1 MALDNPLNQ
10 RQLDVLNWINDGCPD
25 GRWTDYTF
33 KTTAQSL
40 ASRRLVTVSKRG
52 GTWKA
57 AILPAGAHYLAT
69 GAYPA
74 SHWTRPRRTASERVQ
89 QVKTWAAPSQ
99 PVTPVP
105 RLPKKAIGASSEDGG
120 LTPTRQLVQD
130 IVAAGGV
137 LEVDTSDDNRSF
149 TSLVG
154 IINRRGMAP
163 DGQEVILTRARH
175 NRVIMRLSAVSDWK
189 TDQPS
194 KTLAAERIGRWHP
207 MIAALRK
214 EGWLDSIGRDLRPKA
229 LRLLHAIAREAEARG
244 YKVRVSERNRHGYL
258 EDRTRL
264 TGDLI
269 IVMPEIECSV
279 KIAQPTDRVP
289 HTPTADELER
299 QRKYNNWPPPQHD
312 YVPANRLN
320 MTIDTNSRYASKI
333 TWKETKTLKLEQR
346 LPDVFITF
354 ERWAVVHAEE
364 TEAARLAEIAKRKR
378 QEQEDELARDAY
390 VQDALGQ
397 RLLVDMQA
405 WKTAAK
411 LREYLGAL
419 AERVERI
426 GDPEERTAAEEWL
439 DWCRKYALE
448 QDPLGRPIRKPRV
461 KPPGYSELQ
470 EFRSRLGFGS
480 HYW

>member
-1 MALDNPLNQ
+1 MALDNPLNR
-10 RQLDVLNWINDGCPD
+10 RQFDVLKWINDGCPD

-69 GAYPA
+69 GAYP
-74 SHWTRPRRTASERVQ
+74 SGHWTRPRRTVPERAQEFNDWV
-89 QVKTWAAPSQ
+89 APSQ
-99 PVTPVP
+99 PVA
-105 RLPKKAIGASSEDGG
+105 RAAKKSSAIPTSSDDRG
-120 LTPTRQLVQD
+120 LTPTRKLVQD
-130 IVAAGGV
+130 IVDAGGV
-137 LEVDTSDDNRSF
+137 LEVDTTDDSRSF

-163 DGQEVILTRARH
+163 DGQEVVLTRARQ
-175 NRVIMRLSAVSDWK
+175 NRIIMRLSAVSDWK
-189 TDQPS
+189 TDPPTE
-194 KTLAAERIGRWHP
+194 TLAAERIGRWHP
-207 MIAALRK
+207 VVATIRK
-214 EGWLDSIGRDLRPKA
+214 DGRLDSISRDLRSKA
-229 LRLLHAIAREAEARG
+229 LRLLHAVAREAEARG
-244 YKVRVSERNRHGYL
+244 YRVRAPERNRHGYI

-264 TGDLI
+264 AGDLI

-279 KIAQPTDRVP
+279 KISQPTDRVP

-299 QRKYNNWPPPQHD
+299 QRKYNNWPPPQYD

-320 MTIDTNSRYASKI
+320 MTIDTNSRYSSKI

-346 LPDVFITF
+346 LPDVFITI

-378 QEQEDELARDAY
+378 QEQENELAREAY

-397 RLLVDMQA
+397 RLLADAVA
-405 WKTAAK
+405 WETAAK
-411 LREYLGAL
+411 LREYLIAM

-426 GDPEERTAAEEWL
+426 DDPEERNAAEDWL
-439 DWCRKYALE
+439 DWCRKYALD

-470 EFRSRLGFGS
+470 DFRTRLGFG
-480 HYW
+480 WRI

>member
-10 RQLDVLNWINDGCPD
+10 RQLDVLNWINAGCPD

-74 SHWTRPRRTASERVQ
+74 GHWTRPRRTASERVQ

-99 PVTPVP
+99 PVTPAP

-175 NRVIMRLSAVSDWK
+175 NRVIMRLSTVSDWK
-189 TDQPS
+189 TDPPS

-207 MIAALRK
+207 MVAALRK
-214 EGWLDSIGRDLRPKA
+214 EGRLDSISRDLRPKA
-229 LRLLHAIAREAEARG
+229 FRLLHAIAHEAESRG
-244 YKVRVSERNRHGYL
+244 YKVRVPERNRHGYL

-279 KIAQPTDRVP
+279 KIVQPTDRVP

-346 LPDVFITF
+346 LPDALITM
-354 ERWAVVHAEE
+354 ERWALVHAEE

-378 QEQEDELARDAY
+378 QEREDEIAREAY

-397 RLLVDMQA
+397 RLLADAEA
-405 WKTAAK
+405 WATAAR
-411 LREYLGAL
+411 LREYLVVM

-439 DWCRKYALE
+439 DWCRRYAIE
-448 QDPLGRPIRKPRV
+448 QDPLGRPIRRPRV

-470 EFRSRLGFGS
+470 EFRGRLGFGWR
-480 HYW
+480 H

>member
-1 MALDNPLNQ
+1 M
-10 RQLDVLNWINDGCPD
+10 
-25 GRWTDYTF
+25 
-33 KTTAQSL
+33 
-40 ASRRLVTVSKRG
+40 
-52 GTWKA
+52 
-57 AILPAGAHYLAT
+57 
-69 GAYPA
+69 
-74 SHWTRPRRTASERVQ
+74 
-89 QVKTWAAPSQ
+89 
-99 PVTPVP
+99 
-105 RLPKKAIGASSEDGG
+105 
-120 LTPTRQLVQD
+120 QD
-130 IVAAGGV
+130 IVDAGGV
-137 LEVDTSDDNRSF
+137 LEVNTSNDNRSF

-189 TDQPS
+189 TDPPS

-214 EGWLDSIGRDLRPKA
+214 EGRLDSIGRDLRPKA
-229 LRLLHAIAREAEARG
+229 LRLLHAIACEAEARG
-244 YKVRVSERNRHGYL
+244 YKVRVPERNRHGYL

-269 IVMPEIECSV
+269 IVMPEIECSL

-378 QEQEDELARDAY
+378 QEREDELARDAY

-397 RLLVDMQA
+397 RLLADMQA

-426 GDPEERTAAEEWL
+426 GDLGERTAADEWL
-439 DWCRKYALE
+439 GWCRNYLLE
-448 QDPLGRPIRKPRV
+448 QDPLERPIRTPRV
-461 KPPGYSELQ
+461 KPPGYAELQ
-470 EFRSRLGFGS
+470 EFREPALVQFSLLAITDALRLGGRADPAWLYQPKS
-480 HYW
+480 AHPSISR

>member
-10 RQLDVLNWINDGCPD
+10 RQLDVLKWINDGCPD

-57 AILPAGAHYLAT
+57 AILPAGEHYLAT
-69 GAYPA
+69 RAYPTG
-74 SHWTRPRRTASERVQ
+74 HWTPPRRTAPGRVQ
-89 QVKTWAAPSQ
+89 EAKNWIVPSQ
-99 PVTPVP
+99 PVM
-105 RLPKKAIGASSEDGG
+105 RAPKKSPAIRTSSDDGG
-120 LTPTRQLVQD
+120 LTPTRKLVQD
-130 IVAAGGV
+130 IVDAGGV
-137 LEVDTSDDNRSF
+137 LEVDTTDDGRSF

-154 IINRRGMAP
+154 IINCRGMAP
-163 DGQEVILTRARH
+163 DGQEVVLTRARH
-175 NRVIMRLSAVSDWK
+175 NRVIMRLSEVSDWK
-189 TDQPS
+189 TDPPA

-207 MIAALRK
+207 IVAALRK
-214 EGWLDSIGRDLRPKA
+214 DGRLDSISRDLRSKA
-229 LRLLHAIAREAEARG
+229 SRLLHALAREAEARG
-244 YKVRVSERNRHGYL
+244 YKVRAPERNRHGYI

-279 KIAQPTDRVP
+279 KIVQPTDRVP

-299 QRKYNNWPPPQHD
+299 QRKYNNWPPPQYD

-320 MTIDTNSRYASKI
+320 MTIDTSSRYASKI

-346 LPDVFITF
+346 LSDVFITI

-378 QEQEDELARDAY
+378 QEQQDELAREAY

-397 RLLVDMQA
+397 RLLADVEA
-405 WKTAAK
+405 WATAAR
-411 LREYLGAL
+411 LREFLVVM

-426 GDPEERTAAEEWL
+426 GDSEERTAAEEWL
-439 DWCRKYALE
+439 DWCRKYAVE
-448 QDPLGRPIRKPRV
+448 QDPLFRPIRRPRV

-470 EFRSRLGFGS
+470 EFRSRLGFGWR
-480 HYW
+480 H